1 MKSNKQNAIVLI
13 SGGIDST
20 TALWWAK
27 SKRFMIR
34 GVTFNYHNRNIKEID
49 ASRLIASKA

>member
-1 MKSNKQNAIVLI
+1 MNADKQNAIVLI

-27 SKRFMIR
+27 SKKFMIR
-34 GVTFNYHNRNIKEID
+34 GITFNYYNRNIKLE
-49 ASRLIASKA
+49 K